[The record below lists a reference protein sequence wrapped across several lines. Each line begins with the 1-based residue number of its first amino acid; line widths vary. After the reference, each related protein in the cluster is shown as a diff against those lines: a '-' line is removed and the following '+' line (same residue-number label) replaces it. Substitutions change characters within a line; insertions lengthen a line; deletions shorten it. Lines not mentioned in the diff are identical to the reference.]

1 MKKLLVLALVVGLI
15 VPLVASDKK
24 YATQGVVEL
33 GGTAGFSSISTKLD
47 VEGAESVTTTTLSLA
62 PEVGYFVAD
71 NISLGAVLNIASV
84 NVEYADAYT
93 TTGILLAP
101 TYVFKGE
108 SAYPFVGLL
117 LGLSSSKAGDYTENS
132 TIYGLRGG
140 VKVKLGGN
148 GLLNLGLSYTAGS
161 ESDNDE
167 PSNKYNLGI
176 IRLNAGF
183 SLYL

>member
-1 MKKLLVLALVVGLI
+1 MKKLLVLALVISLV
-15 VPLVASDKK
+15 VPLVAADKE

-33 GGTAGFSSISTKLD
+33 GGTAGFSSISTKAD
-47 VEGAESVTTTTLSLA
+47 VEGAEAVTTTMLSLA

-71 NISLGAVLNIASV
+71 NISLGAVLNISSV
-84 NVEYADAYT
+84 KYEDEDAIT
-93 TTGILLAP
+93 TTGISLAP

-117 LGLSSSKAGDYTENS
+117 LGLSSTKDGDETTNI
-132 TIYGLRGG
+132 TTYGLRGG
-140 VKVKLGGN
+140 VKVKLGDN

-161 ESDNDE
+161 MSDNDE
-167 PSNKYNLGI
+167 PSNKYNLGTI
-176 IRLNAGF
+176 QLGAGF